1 MPCTRVDSLTHFLP
15 ASGRRPREGL
25 GAALGPEPLQRCGA
39 FFLHNF
45 EFDEAHRYELGP
57 EIGALSRR
65 RKAAAEEGR
74 SLTNYLERLIERGAE
89 KKKRR

>member
-1 MPCTRVDSLTHFLP
+1 MAPSLCN
-15 ASGRRPREGL
+15 GV
-25 GAALGPEPLQRCGA
+25 GA

-57 EIGALSRR
+57 QIGALSRR